1 MSDANDDEI
10 DDEIERSGGLAF
22 RPSKLK
28 PFSKMPAI
36 AYGHIGIC
44 VEVATEVNAHL

>member
-10 DDEIERSGGLAF
+10 DDEIERVRRAGISTEQAKTIL
-22 RPSKLK
+22 
-28 PFSKMPAI
+28 AI

-44 VEVATEVNAHL
+44 VEVAIEVNAHL